1 MTACILRAAGTM
13 KHPLLK
19 EPFSLSADSLQ
30 ETITDWTLL
39 REGVNFRLLFQDPD
53 SGYQVGLI
61 RYDPGASVPL
71 HRHAG
76 DEHIY
81 ILSGSQQDERGRYPA
96 GSYIYNPEGS
106 QHSITS
112 QEGCLVLAHWH
123 KPVQF
128 LAE

>member
-1 MTACILRAAGTM
+1 MN
-13 KHPLLK
+13 HPLSK
-19 EPFSLSADSLQ
+19 KPFSLPSEVLQ
-30 ETITDWTLL
+30 DTATGWGAL
-39 REGVNFRLLFQDPD
+39 REGVSFRLLFQDPD

-61 RYDPGASVPL
+61 RYEPGASVPL
-71 HRHAG
+71 HRHVG

-81 ILSGSQQDERGRYPA
+81 ILSGSQQDERGLYPA

-106 QHSITS
+106 EHSISS

-128 LAE
+128 LTE